1 MAALGLIFGLMLIVK
16 LGREQGLDPDKLW
29 NLGIIAILS
38 GIVGAKILMILV
50 DLGYY
55 RDHPAEIFSLS
66 TFRAGG
72 VWSGRSKFTKGW
84 RGDSGRTRHPFSFG
98 ISGNGSWNSS

>member
-1 MAALGLIFGLMLIVK
+1 MAAMGLIFGLMLIVK

-55 RDHPAEIFSLS
+55 REHPAEIFSLS
-66 TFRAGG
+66 TFQAGG
-72 VWSGRSKFTKGW
+72 VWSGGFVLALGHVRLV
-84 RGDSGRTRHPFSFG
+84 HAPQ
-98 ISGNGSWNSS
+98 